1 MHLTD
6 PTPKSKPVR
15 KGLRSLGEV
24 NTFESDFLKMTSDLG
39 QIPVETVVVKPEH
52 RLIVHSEPR
61 GPGADRFRYLRMRL
75 RELREKGQLKSLV
88 ITSPTPQDGKSTVA
102 MNLATILAENG
113 KWHVLL
119 VEADLHRPSVTKT
132 LGVPAWPGLADCLE
146 SGLDPLET
154 IRKIEPLRWYLL
166 QAGKPQGNPTE
177 LLQTAPLPSLLDKL
191 TSHFDWVIVD
201 TPPVAPLTD
210 ALCISRLVDAAL
222 LVLRAGHTPQE
233 MVHEALAMLGPGKVA
248 GLIFNGAEELNRLYG
263 KYAGYY
269 GGNRPGAG
277 M

>member
-6 PTPKSKPVR
+6 STHTPKPFQKERHSPE
-15 KGLRSLGEV
+15 EV
-24 NTFESDFLKMTSDLG
+24 DSFELELVEMMPDLG
-39 QIPVETVVVKPEH
+39 QIPVETVEIKPEQ
-52 RLIVHSEPR
+52 RLIVLSEPR

-75 RELREKGQLKSLV
+75 RELRAKGRLKSLV
-88 ITSPTPQDGKSTVA
+88 ITSPTPKDGKSTVA
-102 MNLATILAENG
+102 MNLATVLAENG
-113 KWHVLL
+113 KWKVLL

-146 SGLDPLET
+146 SGLDPVEA
-154 IRKIEPLRWYLL
+154 IRKIEPLHWYLL

-177 LLQTAPLPSLLDKL
+177 LLQTAPLPELMDTL

-210 ALCISRLVDAAL
+210 ALCLARLVDAAL

-233 MVHEALAMLGPGKVA
+233 TVHEALALLGPGKVA
-248 GLIFNGAEELNRLYG
+248 GLVFNGAEELNKLYE

-269 GGNRPGAG
+269 GQK
-277 M
+277 